1 MYTLPPVPDQPHNP
15 MVNSGAIMSASI
27 LLYLVKPEM
36 DMAQKYD
43 YVFDFFKASES
54 FYSVR
59 PSVRVRQRR
68 SLSFRTILPSS
79 TPSSYPFPS
88 ACRRRDST
96 VTLSIS
102 IFCLHTDEFL
112 ALHCFRMNL
121 SRVMAAAAESASVQS
136 QVLGEPEIRTSR
148 IKAHGEKMT
157 FILWES
163 WLHNSKWHFQD
174 VLRVGSLSE

>member
-54 FYSVR
+54 FYFVR
-59 PSVRVRQRR
+59 PSVRQRR
-68 SLSFRTILPSS
+68 SLSFRTILPFS

-112 ALHCFRMNL
+112 CFSLL
-121 SRVMAAAAESASVQS
+121 SNESVEGRGGRGRECKSGIPI
-136 QVLGEPEIRTSR
+136 LGEPEIRTSR
-148 IKAHGEKMT
+148 VKAHGEKMT

-174 VLRVGSLSE
+174 VLR